1 MKKISSAYWEKFI
14 NIDSDGNEK
23 GNGIEFENLVNCLL
37 VSMYR
42 KKWVVTGGSHDN
54 NRDFWLYSENQHL
67 WAECKNYSNTIAM
80 NILAPT
86 LVMAQ
91 IYEVNE
97 ILFFSRSTINRFAKN
112 KILAFGEKTN
122 KMIRFFDGVTLE
134 ALICT
139 YASELP
145 KKYSPVKYMSDCE
158 IAKVD
163 DSFVN
168 VFFFQNAVSSV
179 HHALE
184 DFQNYTSAEKIYYNE
199 TFALT
204 FSLLNPFQE
213 DQVDVY
219 IEFMDEE
226 SDRFSF
232 QYFYPTIKPED
243 KGWYHACLKKG
254 EGRAVSLNMRQSVYK
269 PEIMLPRFH
278 IAFVGAQ
285 SGNRFEWH
293 SEKVIVKSHWVGS
306 TRLIGNNY
314 LKILD
319 DTKHL
324 LVNNP
329 YISSLIL
336 TGSSGTGKT
345 RVLTECQNIFLANG
359 YRIISLS
366 GQAGQAE
373 QEKQEDD
380 LSRYLIKELIAF
392 LYEIPSDEILSLLE
406 EKICLSQSDCEI
418 SERSEV
424 EKAIRL
430 LQLIVNQTEE
440 SLQTALN
447 KYAVILYEKISK
459 DKNVLIIDNM
469 QFTGKAFQAFIEGYA
484 SYAVNQ
490 QALNL
495 SILVCVFNTDYM
507 TPKTSELLYNLTLL

>member
-232 QYFYPTIKPED
+232 QYFYPTIKPEQL
-243 KGWYHACLKKG
+243 YSLTQSHALYPTAK
-254 EGRAVSLNMRQSVYK
+254 QY
-269 PEIMLPRFH
+269 
-278 IAFVGAQ
+278 
-285 SGNRFEWH
+285 
-293 SEKVIVKSHWVGS
+293 
-306 TRLIGNNY
+306 
-314 LKILD
+314 
-319 DTKHL
+319 
-324 LVNNP
+324 
-329 YISSLIL
+329 
-336 TGSSGTGKT
+336 
-345 RVLTECQNIFLANG
+345 
-359 YRIISLS
+359 LS
-366 GQAGQAE
+366 G
-373 QEKQEDD
+373 
-380 LSRYLIKELIAF
+380 SN
-392 LYEIPSDEILSLLE
+392 P
-406 EKICLSQSDCEI
+406 
-418 SERSEV
+418 
-424 EKAIRL
+424 
-430 LQLIVNQTEE
+430 QT
-440 SLQTALN
+440 
-447 KYAVILYEKISK
+447 I
-459 DKNVLIIDNM
+459 
-469 QFTGKAFQAFIEGYA
+469 
-484 SYAVNQ
+484 
-490 QALNL
+490 
-495 SILVCVFNTDYM
+495 
-507 TPKTSELLYNLTLL
+507 

>member
-329 YISSLIL
+329 SLKAWFRSKEAYDTIQAYYPCALSEDLKFYRPFIHFCCDIAVQKHMYKQEVDFLREVLKMCNNAHPVGFENQDELNVLRAIMYNRWYISYN
-336 TGSSGTGKT
+336 
-345 RVLTECQNIFLANG
+345 TES
-359 YRIISLS
+359 Y
-366 GQAGQAE
+366 
-373 QEKQEDD
+373 KQEIVSVREVT
-380 LSRYLIKELIAF
+380 LK
-392 LYEIPSDEILSLLE
+392 IPFHNSCI
-406 EKICLSQSDCEI
+406 
-418 SERSEV
+418 
-424 EKAIRL
+424 
-430 LQLIVNQTEE
+430 
-440 SLQTALN
+440 
-447 KYAVILYEKISK
+447 
-459 DKNVLIIDNM
+459 
-469 QFTGKAFQAFIEGYA
+469 
-484 SYAVNQ
+484 
-490 QALNL
+490 
-495 SILVCVFNTDYM
+495 
-507 TPKTSELLYNLTLL
+507 P

>member
-168 VFFFQNAVSSV
+168 VFF
-179 HHALE
+179 
-184 DFQNYTSAEKIYYNE
+184 
-199 TFALT
+199 
-204 FSLLNPFQE
+204 
-213 DQVDVY
+213 
-219 IEFMDEE
+219 
-226 SDRFSF
+226 
-232 QYFYPTIKPED
+232 
-243 KGWYHACLKKG
+243 
-254 EGRAVSLNMRQSVYK
+254 
-269 PEIMLPRFH
+269 
-278 IAFVGAQ
+278 
-285 SGNRFEWH
+285 
-293 SEKVIVKSHWVGS
+293 
-306 TRLIGNNY
+306 
-314 LKILD
+314 
-319 DTKHL
+319 
-324 LVNNP
+324 
-329 YISSLIL
+329 
-336 TGSSGTGKT
+336 
-345 RVLTECQNIFLANG
+345 
-359 YRIISLS
+359 
-366 GQAGQAE
+366 
-373 QEKQEDD
+373 
-380 LSRYLIKELIAF
+380 
-392 LYEIPSDEILSLLE
+392 
-406 EKICLSQSDCEI
+406 
-418 SERSEV
+418 
-424 EKAIRL
+424 
-430 LQLIVNQTEE
+430 
-440 SLQTALN
+440 
-447 KYAVILYEKISK
+447 SK
-459 DKNVLIIDNM
+459 CC
-469 QFTGKAFQAFIEGYA
+469 F
-484 SYAVNQ
+484 
-490 QALNL
+490 
-495 SILVCVFNTDYM
+495 
-507 TPKTSELLYNLTLL
+507 